1 MTDSDS
7 LHVTAA
13 IGMAR
18 YLGSPDEDRI
28 ALDLGDYHPGNHGGL
43 EIDLDIDA
51 SGTITGAEVRPG
63 LMHRSAEKLFEARD
77 FRQIMMLANRHDW
90 LSGVSS
96 ELGVALAV
104 EKATGIVPPARATWS
119 RMLLAEAGRIGAS
132 ALLLGARG
140 APGAL
145 ALREAWVDW
154 QERATGGRV
163 HPMINRIGGLEHA
176 LPESSLIQIIELV
189 SLAQQHA
196 VTWREYIDECTDV
209 HGLARLDHHTART
222 FACSGAVGQASGV
235 DWDIRRDDPYLAYNE
250 IDVDWSTPVL
260 THGDAHARYQSLVE
274 SIRLSATVIGDCVT
288 RLRDLADDPFSVTLP
303 KTLRS
308 PESVV
313 HVWTQNP
320 LGIAGWLLV
329 SDGDV
334 YPVRL
339 KARTPSFAHLQAMQ
353 FALEGVPVASLSAA
367 VASFFFVTG
376 DADR

>member
-51 SGTITGAEVRPG
+51 SGMITGAEVRPG

-104 EKATGIVPPARATWS
+104 EKATGIAPPARATWS

-132 ALLLGARG
+132 ALLLGAHG

-145 ALREAWVDW
+145 ALR
-154 QERATGGRV
+154 
-163 HPMINRIGGLEHA
+163 
-176 LPESSLIQIIELV
+176 
-189 SLAQQHA
+189 
-196 VTWREYIDECTDV
+196 
-209 HGLARLDHHTART
+209 
-222 FACSGAVGQASGV
+222 
-235 DWDIRRDDPYLAYNE
+235 
-250 IDVDWSTPVL
+250 
-260 THGDAHARYQSLVE
+260 
-274 SIRLSATVIGDCVT
+274 
-288 RLRDLADDPFSVTLP
+288 
-303 KTLRS
+303 
-308 PESVV
+308 
-313 HVWTQNP
+313 
-320 LGIAGWLLV
+320 
-329 SDGDV
+329 
-334 YPVRL
+334 
-339 KARTPSFAHLQAMQ
+339 
-353 FALEGVPVASLSAA
+353 
-367 VASFFFVTG
+367 
-376 DADR
+376 

>member
-1 MTDSDS
+1 MTI
-7 LHVTAA
+7 TQ
-13 IGMAR
+13 
-18 YLGSPDEDRI
+18 
-28 ALDLGDYHPGNHGGL
+28 GNHGGL

-196 VTWREYIDECTDV
+196 TSWRNTSTSARTCTDW
-209 HGLARLDHHTART
+209 HDSTTTPRERSRARTCRSRPAEWIGTSDETTRTSPTTRSMSTGARLFSRT
-222 FACSGAVGQASGV
+222 G
-235 DWDIRRDDPYLAYNE
+235 
-250 IDVDWSTPVL
+250 TL
-260 THGDAHARYQSLVE
+260 TRATNPSSNPFV
-274 SIRLSATVIGDCVT
+274 SAP
-288 RLRDLADDPFSVTLP
+288 RSSVT
-303 KTLRS
+303 
-308 PESVV
+308 
-313 HVWTQNP
+313 
-320 LGIAGWLLV
+320 A
-329 SDGDV
+329 
-334 YPVRL
+334 
-339 KARTPSFAHLQAMQ
+339 
-353 FALEGVPVASLSAA
+353 
-367 VASFFFVTG
+367 
-376 DADR
+376 

>member
-1 MTDSDS
+1 
-7 LHVTAA
+7 
-13 IGMAR
+13 MAR

-104 EKATGIVPPARATWS
+104 EKATGIVPPAREGHLVAHAS
-119 RMLLAEAGRIGAS
+119 CEAGRIGVEC

-176 LPESSLIQIIELV
+176 LPESSLIQISELV

-196 VTWREYIDECTDV
+196 VSWREFIDECKGL

-274 SIRLSATVIGDCVT
+274 SVRLSATVIGDCVT
-288 RLRDLADDPFSVTLP
+288 RLRDLADDPFSVSLP

-313 HVWTQNP
+313 RVDPESSGNRRVASGQRWGCLSGSLEGAH
-320 LGIAGWLLV
+320 
-329 SDGDV
+329 
-334 YPVRL
+334 
-339 KARTPSFAHLQAMQ
+339 PSFAHLQAMQ